1 MSKEQ
6 EQLKP
11 DEIERRNSLKH
22 SKPEVYEKIIKFDE
36 KIRRGESVAIIH
48 LQYDYACNFTC
59 KHCSIKRLQGK
70 KTGRKITINDVRG
83 LSQQADE
90 LGLARF
96 VITGGEPLMFKD
108 LDALVEA
115 INPCKFYINCD
126 TNGWFLD
133 DEKAKHLK
141 SIGIDRIQLSLDSLC
156 AEEHDAFRNK
166 KGSYERTIKAIDSAK
181 KAGLGLYVLTVA
193 TKQRLH
199 STEFVEFIKYLNNKG
214 VAVYTSF
221 AKPVGA
227 WEGNFEGL
235 IDKSDLE
242 YMKELE
248 KKYSIFTHLTPA
260 YGLDAGCPA
269 GRNILTISQSGDV
282 LPCQYFQCSLGNIFE
297 EPLKDIITRCMKLK
311 VFNKNTCLLA
321 EDRDFIKRCLVNGIY
336 GKDLPVSYKDIFTD
350 EDFE

>member
-1 MSKEQ
+1 VPIQQ
-6 EQLKP
+6 EQLKS
-11 DEIERRNSLKH
+11 DEIAKRNSLKQ
-22 SKPEVYEKIIKFDE
+22 SKPYVYEKIVKFDE
-36 KIRRGESVAIIH
+36 KIKRGESIAIIH
-48 LQYDYACNFTC
+48 LQYDYICNFAC
-59 KHCSIKRLQGK
+59 EHCSIKRLQGK
-70 KTGRKITINDVRG
+70 KTARKITINDVRD
-83 LSQQADE
+83 LARQADE
-90 LGLARF
+90 SGLARF

-115 INPCKFYINCD
+115 IDPQKFYINCD

-166 KGSYERTIKAIDSAK
+166 KGSYERAIKAIDSVK
-181 KAGLGLYVLTVA
+181 KAGLDIYILTVV

-199 STEFVEFIKYLNNKG
+199 SEEFIQFIEYLNNKG
-214 VAVYTSF
+214 IAVYANF

-235 IDKSDLE
+235 IDKDDLE

-248 KKYSIFTHLTPA
+248 KKYNIFTHLTPA
-260 YGLDAGCPA
+260 YGIDMGCPA
-269 GRNILTISQSGDV
+269 GRNIITISQSGNV
-282 LPCQYFQCSLGNIFE
+282 FPCQYFQCSLGNIFE
-297 EPLKDIITRCMKLK
+297 ETLKDVINRCMKLK
-311 VFNKNTCLLA
+311 VFKKKTCLLA
-321 EDRDFIKRCLVNGIY
+321 EDREFINKYLVNGVY
-336 GKDLPVSYKDIFTD
+336 GKNLPVFYKDLFTD